1 MKRVVIVIIVIIIL
15 ALAALIVYRNS
26 GGKTTTF
33 NAPPP
38 ANTQIN
44 TTTPMTISSPAF
56 LDSQAIPKQF
66 TCDGD
71 GINPALQFTDVPGEA
86 KSLALLVED
95 PDAPTGTWIHWLMWN
110 IPSTVTEIAQNS
122 VPPGAVQGQ
131 GSSGQNVFGAPCPP
145 TPMPGSGLVGIHHYI
160 FTVYALDSKLTLPSY
175 STAENLHSAM
185 QGHIITQAQIIGLY
199 GR

>member
-1 MKRVVIVIIVIIIL
+1 MKKATVIIIVIIIL

-26 GGKTTTF
+26 GGRTTTF
-33 NAPPP
+33 NAPSS

-44 TTTPMTISSPAF
+44 TTTPMTISSSAF
-56 LDSQAIPKQF
+56 LDSQAIPKQY

-71 GINPALQFTDVPGEA
+71 GINPPLQFNDVPGEA

-110 IPSTVTEIAQNS
+110 IPPAVTEIAQNS
-122 VPPGAVQGQ
+122 VPQGAVQGQ

-145 TPMPGSGLVGIHHYI
+145 SGIHHYI
-160 FTVYALDSKLTLPSY
+160 FTVYVLDSKLTLPSY
-175 STAENLHSAM
+175 STAENLQSAM